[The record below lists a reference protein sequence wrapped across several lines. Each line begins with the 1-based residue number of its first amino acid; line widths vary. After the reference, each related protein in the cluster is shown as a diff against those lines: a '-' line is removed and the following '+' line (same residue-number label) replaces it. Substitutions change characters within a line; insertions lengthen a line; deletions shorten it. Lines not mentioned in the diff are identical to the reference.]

1 MNKRILS
8 IVIVLSMCLA
18 MFPLPVAAIDAS
30 VSAAYAD
37 GVVTVTGTGFTN
49 GIGYIVRIVDKVNS
63 SVKAMGQVTAGG
75 SGSISASITTG
86 ALGETAD
93 YTVYVNNPDGTL
105 AGAADSIQQ
114 IVRTWTVTATAGSN
128 GSISPAV
135 RTVNAGENAVF
146 TVIPDQCYEVDTVSA
161 GIYDAENNTVTL
173 YNVQTDSEVHVTFKP
188 IKVKSVALNK
198 TTATI
203 EVNGSVTLIA
213 DVQPGNAKNKDVTWS
228 SGNTGIATVENGVV
242 TGIRAGTTV
251 ITVTTVDGGFTAAC
265 SVSVI
270 RNSSGSEDGDKDDSD
285 RTTTPTVQPT
295 PPTTPPVP
303 AAPNNPA
310 AGLTGSQQ
318 VVVSVNADAMG
329 VTQNGNTATVTVE
342 GDAIAAAAQSAQ
354 QQAEA
359 SAAAAVVAISPQL
372 PENVSEMTVQL
383 PGYAVS
389 GLANAGVG
397 LQINTGFAS
406 IQLSPEMLGNFSST
420 GNISLSIRS
429 VDPEEEID
437 ALPEGMRPVGNG
449 IDLEFGPIG
458 SNASGSIIIAVL
470 IGDDVNRDLVAL
482 YYLNESTGELTFVG
496 GRTGGSMLQGETD
509 HNSKY
514 FVMEYK
520 KQFKDTKPDS
530 WYSKYVESMVAKHVI
545 SGHPDG
551 TFKGTA
557 DITRGEFAAALVRAL
572 GLKPVSYKGRFTDI
586 NSKDYYADAI
596 QSLYDKGIMIGS
608 SKELFSPEA
617 GITREEIF
625 AIIGRVAEAN
635 SSDGTKLANYTD
647 AGELSAWAVDGAA
660 KAVAGKIIV
669 GEGSR
674 LNPKSRLT
682 KYEAAVILYRL
693 FNR

>member
-8 IVIVLSMCLA
+8 IVLVLSMCLA
-18 MFPLPVAAIDAS
+18 MFPLPVAAIGAS
-30 VSAAYAD
+30 VSAAYTD

-75 SGSISASITTG
+75 SGNISASITTG

-114 IVRTWTVTATAGSN
+114 TVRTWTVTATAGSN
-128 GSISPAV
+128 GSISPSV
-135 RTVNAGENAVF
+135 RTVNEGENAVF
-146 TVIPDQCYEVDTVSA
+146 TVVPDQCYEVDTVSTGIFDA
-161 GIYDAENNTVTL
+161 GNNTVTI
-173 YNVQTDSEVHVTFKP
+173 YNVQSDSEVHVTFKP

-213 DVQPGNAKNKDVTWS
+213 TVQPGNAKNKNTTWS
-228 SGNTGIATVENGVV
+228 SGNTGIATVKNGVV
-242 TGIRAGTTV
+242 TGVRAGTTV
-251 ITVTTVDGGFTAAC
+251 ITVTTVDGGFTADC
-265 SVSVI
+265 SISVI
-270 RNSSGSEDGDKDDSD
+270 RSSSGNEDQDRDNDDSD
-285 RTTTPTVQPT
+285 RTTTPPAPLPT
-295 PPTTPPVP
+295 PEE
-303 AAPNNPA
+303 PNNPA
-310 AGLTGSQQ
+310 TGLTRPQQ

-329 VTQNGNTATVTVE
+329 VTQSGNTAMVTIE
-342 GDAIAAAAQSAQ
+342 GEGIVAAAQSAQ
-354 QQAEA
+354 QQA
-359 SAAAAVVAISPQL
+359 AAAAAVAVVAISPQL
-372 PENVSEMTVQL
+372 PENVSEMTIQL
-383 PGYAVS
+383 PGYALA
-389 GLANAGVG
+389 GLANGGVS

-406 IQLSPEMLGNFSST
+406 IQLSPEMLGNFPSA
-420 GNISLSIRS
+420 GNITLSVRS
-429 VDPEEEID
+429 VDPEKEID
-437 ALPEGMRPVGNG
+437 ALPEGMRPAGSG
-449 IDLEFGPIG
+449 IDLEFGLIS

-496 GRTGGSMLQGETD
+496 GRIEGNILQGETD

-545 SGHPDG
+545 SGYTDE
-551 TFKGTA
+551 TFRGTA

-572 GLKPVSYKGRFTDI
+572 GLKPVSYKGRFKDI

-596 QSLYDKGIMIGS
+596 QGLYDRGIMIGS
-608 SKELFSPEA
+608 SGELFSPGV

-635 SSDGTKLANYTD
+635 SSDSARLANYTD
-647 AGELSAWAVDGAA
+647 AGELSTWAVDGAA
-660 KAVAGKIIV
+660 KAVAGKIII
-669 GEGSR
+669 GEGNR
-674 LNPKSRLT
+674 LNPKSMLT
-682 KYEAAVILYRL
+682 RYEAAVILYKL